1 MDAHERVAGICAA
14 LPEATSRREGAHVGF
29 EVRGRRFAWF
39 LEDHHGDGRVAL
51 NLKVPPGENS
61 VLIDSDPDRFFM
73 PAYLGPRGWLGVWL
87 DTGAV
92 DWDRVEQLLVDSY
105 RLTAPKRLAAR
116 IGA

>member
-1 MDAHERVAGICAA
+1 MSARERVAGICAA
-14 LPEATSRREGAHVGF
+14 LPEATSTEEGAHVGF

-51 NLKVPPGENS
+51 NIKVPPGENR
-61 VLIDSDPDRFFM
+61 VLIASDPERFFM

-87 DTGAV
+87 DVDAV

-116 IGA
+116 VGA